1 LRDPRTEDTLVPESR
16 DRLAELEFDRS
27 LIAGILEASPDG
39 ILVVD
44 EHGLIVSHN
53 QRLYE
58 VLGIAPDELAPGD
71 TRVLSGHPDR
81 PLLELV
87 LERVKHREAFLE
99 RVEALYAHP
108 EQEDHCEIEM
118 RDGRTLER
126 HSRALWGAEQ
136 RYLGRVWFF
145 RDITARKRVEA
156 ALLKMT
162 QHDPLTGVANLRYFH
177 QRAAEEL
184 SRARRRGTPLS
195 VVMFDIDHFK
205 AINDEWGHAVG
216 DRVLQHL
223 CTSVQ
228 GTLRQTDVFARV
240 GGEEFAVLLPEADSR
255 GAFVFAERLRKRIE
269 AQGMAE
275 GDTWINYTLSA
286 GTADVQPSDPAVATT
301 LERADTALYAAKNA
315 GRNRTHRSP

>member
-1 LRDPRTEDTLVPESR
+1 MTTSPEPH

-44 EHGLIVSHN
+44 ERGLIVSHN

-58 VLGIAPDELAPGD
+58 VLGIAPEELLPDNG
-71 TRVLSGHPDR
+71 RVLSGQSDR
-81 PLLELV
+81 PLLARLLEL
-87 LERVKHREAFLE
+87 VKHREAFLE
-99 RVEALYAHP
+99 RVEALYANP

-118 RDGRTLER
+118 KNRRTLER
-126 HSRALWGAEQ
+126 HSRALWSADH
-136 RYLGRVWFF
+136 RYFGRVWFF

-162 QHDPLTGVANLRYFH
+162 QHDPLTGVANLRYFN

-184 SRARRRGTPLS
+184 SRARRTGSPLS

-205 AINDEWGHAVG
+205 QINDHWGHAVG

-223 CTSVQ
+223 CTSTQ

-240 GGEEFAVLLPEADSR
+240 GGEEFAVLLPEADAR

-269 AQGMAE
+269 AQSMAE
-275 GDTWINYTLSA
+275 GTEWISYTLSA
-286 GTADVQPSDPAVATT
+286 GTTAVHPSDATVAVA
-301 LERADTALYAAKNA
+301 LERADEALYAAKKA
-315 GRNRTHRSP
+315 GRNRTHRSG

>member
-1 LRDPRTEDTLVPESR
+1 MTITPDPL
-16 DRLAELEFDRS
+16 DRLTELEFDRS

-44 EHGLIVSHN
+44 ERGVIVSHN

-58 VLGIAPDELAPGD
+58 VLGIAPDELLESD

-81 PLLELV
+81 PLLERV
-87 LERVKHREAFLE
+87 LELVKHRGAFLE

-108 EQEDHCEIEM
+108 EQQDHCEIEM

-126 HSRALWGAEQ
+126 HSRALWGAEH
-136 RYLGRVWFF
+136 RYFGRVWFF
-145 RDITARKRVEA
+145 RDITARKQVEA

-177 QRAAEEL
+177 QRGAEEL
-184 SRARRRGTPLS
+184 SRARRKGNPLS
-195 VVMFDIDHFK
+195 VVMADIDHFK
-205 AINDEWGHAVG
+205 EINDKWGHAVG

-223 CTSVQ
+223 CTSAQ

-240 GGEEFAVLLPEADSR
+240 GGEEFAVLLAEADSR
-255 GAFVFAERLRKRIE
+255 GAFIFAERLRKRIE
-269 AQGMAE
+269 SQAMAE
-275 GDTWINYTLSA
+275 GDTWIHYTLSA
-286 GTADVQPSDPAVATT
+286 GTADLQPADASVMVA
-301 LERADTALYAAKNA
+301 LERADAALYAAKKA
-315 GRNRTHRSP
+315 GRNRTHRSG